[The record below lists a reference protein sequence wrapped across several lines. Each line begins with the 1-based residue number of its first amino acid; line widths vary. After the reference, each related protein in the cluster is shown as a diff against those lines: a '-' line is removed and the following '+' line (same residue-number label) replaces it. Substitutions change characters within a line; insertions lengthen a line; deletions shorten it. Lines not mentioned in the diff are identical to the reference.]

1 MPSGKKKSLKLWK
14 IKKVVLILKLIM
26 KLFFSGINSIPN
38 ISGIYNLRSMNAV
51 SGNGKKHNNNMDF
64 SGI

>member
-1 MPSGKKKSLKLWK
+1 MKTF
-14 IKKVVLILKLIM
+14 VLILELIM

-38 ISGIYNLRSMNAV
+38 ISGIYNLRSINAA